1 MTILRYKRSDG
12 AGASLEQINR
22 NTGGVV
28 QSVTDPSPGQVVD
41 LDVTGSIE
49 DVDEYMATLGF
60 TKVATDPTDS
70 LSLAGA
76 SEVPGVNAGGT
87 PLIMGVIA
95 DGQVMARQGS
105 SLTGVDSSGDTPSLQ
120 VENTAALVM
129 SANFQAVVWDQI
141 DIQNDDAIIARDVTN
156 QDRINFLQSG
166 VYRIQFSLDVT
177 LGQNDDAEIRVLLNG
192 TNVIPGSLTPFSV
205 GQGGGV
211 VAVTRSLI
219 ISVAKDEYITIEARE
234 IVGVGTVQANSV
246 FTAQKSEEGAQGPA
260 LPDQDQAK
268 IDLITEGTC
277 KIMYPIDAGIRS
289 PTTQVDPGTNNNMPA
304 LKFLVGQDGQD
315 RWSAAAPKNRTSG
328 DVTMR
333 LYGSIISTANA
344 DTVWEF
350 GYNFLNTGDDLG
362 SYTTQSVTRD
372 MQPIAVDELFTIE
385 LVMPA
390 ADFDA
395 SADIFFLRIARM
407 GTNPSDTYTGDV
419 WIHGFELEYTG
430 WRVAGQPLGG

>member
-1 MTILRYKRSDG
+1 MSILRYRRSDG
-12 AGASLEQINR
+12 AGVSLSQINR

-28 QSVTDPSPGQVVD
+28 QSVTAPSPGMVVD
-41 LDVTGSIE
+41 LDVTGSVE

-60 TKVATDPTDS
+60 TKVATDPSDS
-70 LSLAGA
+70 IELAGA

-87 PLIMGVIA
+87 PLIMGAIS
-95 DGQVMARQGS
+95 DGQVMSRQGDNII
-105 SLTGVDSSGDTPSLQ
+105 GVASSGDTPSLQ
-120 VENTAALVM
+120 VENTTDLVL
-129 SANFQAVVWDQI
+129 SNSFQAVTWDQV
-141 DIQNDDAIIARDVTN
+141 DFQNDSSIIARDAVN
-156 QDRINFLQSG
+156 QERINFLQAG
-166 VYRIQFSLDVT
+166 VYRIQFSLDVII
-177 LGQNDDAEIRVLLNG
+177 GQNDDAEIRALKNG
-192 TNVIPGSLTPFSV
+192 TTPVPGSLTPFSV

-219 ISVAKDEYITIEARE
+219 ISVAKDDYITVEARE
-234 IVGVGTVQANSV
+234 IVGAGTVQANSV
-246 FTAQKSEEGAQGPA
+246 FTAQKSEEGAQGPP
-260 LPDQDQAK
+260 LPAQDQAK
-268 IDLITEGTC
+268 IDLTTEGSC

-289 PTTQVDPGTNNNMPA
+289 PSTQVDPGTNNNMPA
-304 LKFLVGQDGQD
+304 LKFLVGQDGQS
-315 RWSAAAPKNRTSG
+315 RWSVAAPKNRTTG

-333 LYGSIISTANA
+333 LYGSIVSTANA

-350 GYNFLNTGDDLG
+350 GYNFLNVGDNLG

-395 SADIFFLRIARM
+395 NSDILFLRVARM

-430 WRVAGQPLGG
+430 WRVAGQPLGA